1 MSVGLSITLSQDILA
16 SNFVCS
22 PIVGT
27 IDADVTSDEF
37 RWSGPSCSNWRT
49 VPQQERCP
57 RRGKFFCRW
66 SRKIEQIGA
75 DLRKQKTKI
84 KLQALH
90 NSKFSVDLKKRKKK
104 GYRAKL
110 VWSA

>member
-1 MSVGLSITLSQDILA
+1 MSVDLSITLSQDIQA

-27 IDADVTSDEF
+27 INADITSGESK
-37 RWSGPSCSNWRT
+37 WSGPPCSNCRT
-49 VPQQERCP
+49 VPQLERCP

-75 DLRKQKTKI
+75 NLRNQK
-84 KLQALH
+84 
-90 NSKFSVDLKKRKKK
+90 
-104 GYRAKL
+104 
-110 VWSA
+110 